1 MFASLKGDEGEA
13 QTYVEGVREAL
24 EETSLEHYVTG
35 AAAVNHDFQETS
47 EKDLKRAEVLTAGL
61 VLLLLLFTFRTVVA
75 ALVPLL
81 LGAAAVVSATAVLY
95 LIGSLAGHVDLRP
108 QHRVDDRPRPRDRLL
123 VDRRQPLPRGVS
135 EAQGPAG
142 WRRRS
147 RWRPPAA
154 RSSTRASP

>member
-1 MFASLKGDEGEA
+1 MRASASAASTASRASSRTTAPCSRPLVSEDEHTTIVFASLKGDEGEA

-75 ALVPLL
+75 AVVPLL
-81 LGAAAVVSATAVLY
+81 LGAAAVISATAVLY
-95 LIGSLAGHVDLRP
+95 LIGSLADTSIFALNIASMIE
-108 QHRVDDRPRPRDRLL
+108 L
-123 VDRRQPLPRGVS
+123 
-135 EAQGPAG
+135 EASLST
-142 WRRRS
+142 S
-147 RWRPPAA
+147 R
-154 RSSTRASP
+154 